1 MTCYKVYLTRSPEVA
16 SLLGRAQL
24 GERADEDSIR
34 NVTWGIASDNM
45 AVPEIY
51 QVGNLFCC
59 VVEDEY
65 GDDKHRPTYELTIC

>member
-1 MTCYKVYLTRSPEVA
+1 
-16 SLLGRAQL
+16 
-24 GERADEDSIR
+24 
-34 NVTWGIASDNM
+34 M